1 MTRGAFSAELSDRR
15 HRPAVLFFAA
25 IARTRGRV
33 AAPFAIRRKPIIRR
47 GLLQSMPPALCCPR
61 FRAQSKSLRLIAVSL
76 LAATAAGARGD
87 SLTTLLDSGTLAK
100 TNNPVAATFFMEQAS
115 DRLPPEVAA
124 RAAEQLKASL
134 RRQTDALSVIFNGLS
149 SMGQGKATQQVT
161 DEAMQ
166 SANKTKMTM
175 GLLAQSAGFSDVG
188 QQHVT
193 QRQIQGVHE
202 EAIQGMADPWIRG
215 VEAARAMVKMGDA
228 QSAGRFYMNCI
239 QIVTAE
245 WMNDAALNG
254 ILAMGPR
261 RAATLLLWMADNAEQ
276 ISFMSVMG
284 MAAPQRKGAGP
295 ERGTVALRGAA
306 LRGLG
311 ELVGEG
317 QLDAQQRG
325 EALVR
330 LRRYA
335 AGDENAVYFADAATG
350 LGRTR
355 DPTIVGDVKRLAGW
369 RKDPRV
375 VHAAEAALA
384 IGFHDAS
391 AAEQLRRALRSKD
404 SEETLRVLPSLLE
417 AGDSESLAWAIEAV
431 TARRANEDTKPDL
444 RPQIVRELAA
454 MPAARGRTPLAQIA
468 AQGAGNDWLQ
478 AWVAVALLEL
488 GDSTQLAAVR
498 AAIAKTDWTLD
509 RPGLKYYWS
518 RIRPV
523 VSLVAGAALGAPV
536 SPQQIAQVV
545 GNMAAQELARA
556 RGNADDRELAS
567 VQLRWQAA
575 GALGRVD
582 DPAAAT
588 TLRQLLDDS
597 ELSVRMSAAA
607 ALAVS
612 PNAEAIDGIVHG
624 MTIDFGGE
632 NGVSRGPEIRAALL
646 RSAVLRFPQD
656 ARTRRLCLG
665 AVDDGD
671 PGVRFIAAVAL
682 AAR

>member
-1 MTRGAFSAELSDRR
+1 
-15 HRPAVLFFAA
+15 
-25 IARTRGRV
+25 
-33 AAPFAIRRKPIIRR
+33 
-47 GLLQSMPPALCCPR
+47 
-61 FRAQSKSLRLIAVSL
+61 L
-76 LAATAAGARGD
+76 LAVTVSAARGD
-87 SLTTLLDSGTLAK
+87 SLGALLDSGALAK
-100 TNNPVAATFFMEQAS
+100 TTNPVAATFFMEQAS

-134 RRQTDALSVIFNGLS
+134 RRQTDAVGVMMRGMF
-149 SMGQGKATQQVT
+149 SMGQGKAIQQVT

-166 SANKTKMTM
+166 GANKTKMTM
-175 GLLAQSAGFSDVG
+175 GLLAQNAGFSDVG
-188 QQHVT
+188 QQHIT
-193 QRQIQGVHE
+193 QRQMQGVHE

-239 QIVTAE
+239 QIVSAE

-276 ISFMSVMG
+276 ISFMGAMG
-284 MAAPQRKGAGP
+284 MAAPPRKGAEP
-295 ERGTVALRGAA
+295 ERGTVLLRGAA

-311 ELVGEG
+311 ALVGEG
-317 QLDAQQRG
+317 HLDAQQRG
-325 EALVR
+325 DALAH

-335 AGDENAVYFADAATG
+335 AGAENAVYFADAATG

-355 DPTIVGDVKRLAGW
+355 DPAVVGDLQRLAGW
-369 RKDPRV
+369 RKDSRV

-391 AAEQLRRALRSKD
+391 ASEQLRRALRSKD

-417 AGDSESLAWAIEAV
+417 AGDAEALGWAIRTV
-431 TARRANEDTKPDL
+431 TARRASEDITPDL
-444 RPQIVRELAA
+444 RPQIVRELAT
-454 MPAARGRTPLAQIA
+454 MPDGRGRAPLEQIA

-478 AWVAVALLEL
+478 AWVATALLEL
-488 GDSTQLAAVR
+488 GDSGQLPAVR

-523 VSLVAGAALGAPV
+523 VNLVAGAALGAPV

-556 RGNADDRELAS
+556 RGNADDRELAT

-582 DPAAAT
+582 DPAAADA
-588 TLRQLLDDS
+588 LRLLLDDR

-612 PNAEAIDGIVHG
+612 PNAGAIDGIVRG

-656 ARTRRLCLG
+656 ARTQRLCLG
-665 AVDDGD
+665 AAGDGD

-682 AAR
+682 AGRPPAGNLSLSTQ